1 MILPLS
7 TLLGSNYF
15 QLRIFAVSDKTPL
28 SNNPCWLSLPST
40 GPVLPRTPV
49 NFLHPQHLTS
59 ICCLLYDEPSPFT
72 CCEPV
77 SDYFPLIL
85 LVCGLDGMINRQSPP
100 TPPVSLGFCRPLL
113 NCPDLF
119 FFFLDWNIPTHL
131 VVPYIEAVPDLTLHL
146 SFCEPFPAVFLLLCT
161 SVAMWWH
168 YPCNYLA
175 A

>member
-15 QLRIFAVSDKTPL
+15 QLRIFAVSDKTSL

-40 GPVLPRTPV
+40 GPVLHRTPV

-59 ICCLLYDEPSPFT
+59 ICCLLYDEPPPFT
-72 CCEPV
+72 CCGPV

-85 LVCGLDGMINRQSPP
+85 LVCGLDEKVNRQSPP
-100 TPPVSLGFCRPLL
+100 TPPVSSGFCRPLL

-119 FFFLDWNIPTHL
+119 YFFFSRLKLPNPFGCSLYRSCSRPDIALVLLWTFPSCIPSSLHFCSY
-131 VVPYIEAVPDLTLHL
+131 VVTL
-146 SFCEPFPAVFLLLCT
+146 S
-161 SVAMWWH
+161 M
-168 YPCNYLA
+168 
-175 A
+175 

>member
-72 CCEPV
+72 YCEPV

-100 TPPVSLGFCRPLL
+100 TLPLSLGFCRPLL
-113 NCPDLF
+113 SCPDLF
-119 FFFLDWNIPTHL
+119 FFFSRLKHPNPFGWSLYRSCSRPYVALVLLWTFPSCIPSALHFCSY
-131 VVPYIEAVPDLTLHL
+131 VVTL
-146 SFCEPFPAVFLLLCT
+146 S
-161 SVAMWWH
+161 M
-168 YPCNYLA
+168 
-175 A
+175 